1 MQIKFYKSYA
11 AANDKMT
18 VILNVSLYTKVYKL
32 YNVSGIIYH
41 GYPPANSREY
51 ISLTVGQT
59 MVKIQLIPPYQL

>member
-18 VILNVSLYTKVYKL
+18 VYKL

-51 ISLTVGQT
+51 ISRTVGQT